1 MNHKNDNNRNSK
13 FEVMK
18 RTIACVLVV
27 MALLTAGHVSAQD
40 KGISFSAGS
49 DLVSS
54 YIWRGIYEAGISLQ
68 PTMTMSAG
76 NFSATAW
83 GTVDFAST
91 SYKEMDITLA
101 YTLGP
106 VTLSLADLYWE
117 GVAGNR
123 DMISRN
129 YFTFDNHSPHRIEVG
144 ANWVVSEKIPFTL
157 SWYTILFGA
166 ADINS
171 EGKRAYSS
179 YLEIAYPFQ
188 VKGIDMK
195 AGVGM
200 VPWNAYGTYGVDRD
214 FYVQNIFF
222 NAGKT
227 WNFGENDDM
236 NIGLFTNLIWNPV
249 LEDVNFVGGF
259 SFKM

>member
-1 MNHKNDNNRNSK
+1 
-13 FEVMK
+13 MK
-18 RTIACVLVV
+18 RIIACALVV
-27 MALLTAGHVSAQD
+27 MAVLTVGPVSAQD
-40 KGISFSAGS
+40 KGISFSGGS

-54 YIWRGIYEAGISLQ
+54 YIWRGVYEAGVSLQ
-68 PTMTMSAG
+68 PTLTMSAG

-83 GTVDFAST
+83 GSVDFAST

-117 GVAGNR
+117 GGAGNR
-123 DMISRN
+123 DLISRN
-129 YFTFDNHSPHRIEVG
+129 YFTFDSNSPHRIEVG
-144 ANWVVSEKIPFTL
+144 ANWIISEKIPFTL

-166 ADINS
+166 ADVNS
-171 EGKRAYSS
+171 RGERAYSS
-179 YLEIAYPFQ
+179 YFEIAYPFQ

-195 AGVGM
+195 AGIGM

-214 FYVQNIFF
+214 VYVQHVFL

-227 WNFGENDDM
+227 WNIGRNDDM
-236 NIGLFTNLIWNPV
+236 NIGLFTNLIWNPA
-249 LEDVNFVGGF
+249 LEDVNFVGGI
-259 SFKM
+259 SFRM